1 MAESPENLS
10 LCGETKSLPL
20 PPVEGVGPPG
30 VVEDLLWSFS
40 ALVEAVPVPESL
52 RKNLIWKIK

>member
-40 ALVEAVPVPESL
+40 ALAEAVPVPESL
-52 RKNLIWKIK
+52 RKN